1 MGVSPRGPL
10 LAIASLLVAGVGLAV
25 ACSNA
30 PAPARPTLAEAGA
43 DGGVGADADVGSAP
57 SCVKSPVATP
67 FPSGACKVPLPPAK
81 DTLDEALAIIG
92 RDRCSTRLD
101 LAHVSI
107 GLMNPNDPRTMPDFK
122 ALLEYPL
129 RIPGWGAE
137 TAKWLDE
144 AVASDTPVSRALAAA
159 ATRVGAPV
167 VDCPDATLFVVDRN
181 DPAPLASA
189 LYQSAPEAIDLD
201 VARPLVVGIP
211 LDLQRALAPV
221 VRAVAWASK
230 EVVEARGQA
239 DPVQLKNAPD
249 FALGVAKLG
258 LSKDLLARI
267 DSFDLARTHR
277 AALVVAQAVESAKLG
292 RFRGVDIAKL
302 DLHMPWG
309 QVILRGAGPDR
320 YEAGTPADW
329 AALVVDTGGDDVYNA
344 AVGAAIAQR
353 PVSVVIDLGGKD
365 TWGYSEKPVPG
376 DKAVTADGGLPAGMR
391 LPSDAA
397 GRSGDGRTRSKV
409 GRQGSGVFGVGLAW
423 DLGPEGDRYR
433 SLVHSQGMG
442 VFGVGVLF
450 DEGGDDT
457 YEAEALSQGAAAWGI
472 GLLLDRAGN
481 DVHKGYSAMQGYA
494 FTRGF
499 GALVDGAGDDDY
511 TTDVGDP
518 AFGGDPLYPS
528 AQLPGRGNTAMSQG
542 CGRGNRPDVPEAGYQ
557 MPGGIG
563 LLRDA
568 HGNDRYK
575 TSVFGQGSSF
585 GLGIGV
591 LSDGDGDDVYEG
603 LWYVQGANAHTAVCF
618 FFEGAG
624 DDRYNPT
631 YPVAATMIGV
641 GHDFS
646 AAVHLDLGGSDVY
659 RAGGL
664 AIGAGNANGLGL
676 LANIG
681 GADSYESNPQMTLGA
696 ANVSETINFN
706 GRGAMPTIGVFVR
719 TGGVTTF
726 KKPPTGAVAGGTWG
740 NIGNPDAGTAESAVG
755 VDRPAGTAVF
765 P

>member
-1 MGVSPRGPL
+1 MDVSPRGPL
-10 LAIASLLVAGVGLAV
+10 LALVSLLVAGVGLAV
-25 ACSNA
+25 ACSSD
-30 PAPARPTLAEAGA
+30 PVPARPTAPEAGA
-43 DGGVGADADVGSAP
+43 AVVVDAGAGAAP
-57 SCVKSPVATP
+57 ACVKSPVAAS
-67 FPSGACKVPLPPAK
+67 FPTGACKVPLPPAK
-81 DTLDEALAIIG
+81 DTLDEALAVIG
-92 RDRCSTRLD
+92 RDRCTTRLD
-101 LAHVSI
+101 LANVAV
-107 GLMNPNDPRTMPDFK
+107 GLMNPKDPRTMPDFT

-137 TAKWLDE
+137 TAKWLDD
-144 AVASDTPVSRALAAA
+144 AVASDMPVSRAIAAA

-167 VDCPDATLFVVDRN
+167 LDCPDPDLFLVAREDQ
-181 DPAPLASA
+181 APLATA
-189 LYQSAPEAIDLD
+189 LYLSAPEAIDPD
-201 VARPLVVGIP
+201 VAGPLVVGIP
-211 LDLQRALAPV
+211 LELQRALAPI
-221 VRAVAWASK
+221 VRAIAWAAK
-230 EVVEARGQA
+230 EVVAARGSA
-239 DPVQLKNAPD
+239 DPTALKNAPD

-258 LSKDLLARI
+258 LTKDRLAAI

-277 AALVVAQAVESAKLG
+277 AALVVAQAVEAGKLG
-292 RFRGVDIAKL
+292 RFRGVDIPKL
-302 DLHMPWG
+302 DLRMPWG
-309 QVILRGAGPDR
+309 DVILRGTGNDR
-320 YEAGTPADW
+320 YEPGTPADY
-329 AALVVDTGGDDVYNA
+329 AALVVDTGGDDVYQA
-344 AVGAAIAQR
+344 AVGAAIATR
-353 PVSVVIDLGGKD
+353 PVSVAIDLGGKD
-365 TWGYSEKPVPG
+365 TWGYAEKPIP
-376 DKAVTADGGLPAGMR
+376 ADNAGMR

-397 GRSGDGRTRSKV
+397 GRGGDNRTRSTI
-409 GRQGSGVFGVGLAW
+409 GRQGSGRFGVGLVW
-423 DLGPEGDRYR
+423 DLGPDGDRYR
-433 SLVHSQGMG
+433 SLVHSQGLG

-457 YEAEALSQGAAAWGI
+457 YEAEAMSQGAAAWGI
-472 GLLLDRAGN
+472 GLLLDRAGS

-499 GALVDGAGDDDY
+499 GAVVDLAGDDEY

-542 CGRGNRPDVPEAGYQ
+542 CGRGNRPDVPEPGYQ

-603 LWYVQGANAHTAVCF
+603 LWYVQGANAHTGVCYF
-618 FFEGAG
+618 YEGAG

-646 AAVHLDLGGSDVY
+646 AAVHLDLGGSDAY

-681 GADSYESNPQMTLGA
+681 GDDSYESNPQMTLGA
-696 ANVSETINFN
+696 ANVSETMGFN
-706 GRGAMPTIGVFVR
+706 GRGVMPTIGVFVR
-719 TGGVTTF
+719 AGGVTTF
-726 KKPPTGAVAGGTWG
+726 KKPPTGAVPGGTWG
-740 NIGNPDAGTAESAVG
+740 NIANPDAGTAESAVG